1 MAWQDSMPLMLRY
14 LIGDIDTPQTYSDT
28 RLQTSLL
35 IAAKF
40 VGSEA
45 NFSQRFNPD
54 YVNLTLIPDPT
65 IDPTI
70 DDWYTNLT
78 VMKASCQILIAEW
91 KILVGGGAIM
101 FKEGSAMVDMRELAR
116 HKKDLVIDIEKQ
128 YEHAKLTYQMAV
140 RPSVASVI
148 GPFNIYAGNF
158 RGPVYPYSQRDRVF
172 I

>member
-14 LIGDIDTPQTYSDT
+14 IIGDVNIPQTYTDS

-40 VGSEA
+40 VGSEV
-45 NFSQRFNPD
+45 NFSQVFSPD
-54 YVNLTLIPDPT
+54 FVNLTLSPDPT
-65 IDPTI
+65 VSPTV
-70 DDWYTNLT
+70 DDWYSNLT
-78 VMKASCQILIAEW
+78 VLKAACQILTAEW
-91 KILVGGGAIM
+91 QLLAGGGAIM
-101 FKEGSAMVDMRELAR
+101 FKEGSSMVDMRELAR
-116 HKKDLVIDIEKQ
+116 HKKDLVFDIEKQ
-128 YEHAKLTYQMAV
+128 YNDSKLTYQMAV

-172 I
+172 M